1 MFLGMVGVCFDGIFF
16 KMSQYKQQFGSLPAV
31 IRGGVGGAASGEHA
45 YTPEALLMHSV
56 NLQIA
61 LPSTPYDAK
70 GLMKTAIRGD
80 SPVIFCEHID
90 LYATRGPV
98 PEEEYFIPFGQADIK
113 RAGKDVTIITYSGVV
128 HKALAAAEELAK
140 DGIDVEV
147 VDLRTLVP
155 LDEETMLESVKK
167 TGKVVIVHEAM
178 ERGGPAGEL
187 TSIIVDKAFDYL
199 DAPVKRVA
207 ALNSMIPGGAANN
220 LVLPQ
225 TPWIVNA
232 VKSLF

>member
-1 MFLGMVGVCFDGIFF
+1 M
-16 KMSQYKQQFGSLPAV
+16 
-31 IRGGVGGAASGEHA
+31 R
-45 YTPEALLMHSV
+45 
-56 NLQIA
+56 
-61 LPSTPYDAK
+61 
-70 GLMKTAIRGD
+70 
-80 SPVIFCEHID
+80 
-90 LYATRGPV
+90 
-98 PEEEYFIPFGQADIK
+98 
-113 RAGKDVTIITYSGVV
+113 TI
-128 HKALAAAEELAK
+128 
-140 DGIDVEV
+140 
-147 VDLRTLVP
+147 VP
-155 LDEETMLESVKK
+155 LDEEAMLNSVKK

-225 TPWIVNA
+225 TPWIVKA